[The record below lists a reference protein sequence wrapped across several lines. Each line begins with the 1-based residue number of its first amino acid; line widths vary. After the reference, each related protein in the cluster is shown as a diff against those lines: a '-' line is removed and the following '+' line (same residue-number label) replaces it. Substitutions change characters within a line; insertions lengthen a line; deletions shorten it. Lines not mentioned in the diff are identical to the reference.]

1 MSKKPLTREEQFL
14 AAISGK
20 GSAPKPLT
28 REEAWLAEV
37 AENAGGGSWD
47 DIEGKPFKDV
57 TVPVTETKLDAVTLS
72 GFYYSEHTSNYTY
85 SGVGSL
91 GFEAG
96 AVVTVDI
103 DGTVYSGVVK
113 EGVDSS
119 GNPCRYIGNPAY
131 PEIGDDSGEDYCVME
146 TSLAVMPMYTNRYFF
161 IPLEGESHVVTIT
174 MTSEKVQE
182 KIKEE
187 ALPNDIARLNKDGI
201 IEKEALP
208 EALRFGKETETVV
221 CCENV
226 SVALTDNEMVNTNME
241 LVYWKSGT
249 ITPWVEPP
257 SAEMTGFKIFDTTY
271 TYDVVI
277 NGTTYTGA
285 QVDTFYI
292 GKGENDADEP
302 FTVVIDGAIRLP
314 ADFPTDTAEV
324 SVYARKSATTPL
336 SDEYISENIARVADI
351 LDEGVVKQDVLPTAL
366 QFGEAATEILPETTF
381 DCSRGEAPDDVN
393 TVYFSSGVL
402 IASPIQLGKTY
413 EVCFDGE
420 RHEIKATSHIDAYTV
435 LGDKNYSFDTYGF
448 SVLYD
453 EESSKVS
460 VVMPIESTSTVKVA
474 LKAITYI
481 NSNYIKSS
489 DRKTEMDGTNLFDA
503 TETTA
508 VSVLNELL
516 GLLRSNGYLSYPDE

>member
-1 MSKKPLTREEQFL
+1 MAKEKRKEFNIVDELKKDGIGPT
-14 AAISGK
+14 
-20 GSAPKPLT
+20 P
-28 REEAWLAEV
+28 
-37 AENAGGGSWD
+37 WD
-47 DIEGKPFKDV
+47 DIEGKPF
-57 TVPVTETKLDAVTLS
+57 
-72 GFYYSEHTSNYTY
+72 
-85 SGVGSL
+85 
-91 GFEAG
+91 
-96 AVVTVDI
+96 
-103 DGTVYSGVVK
+103 
-113 EGVDSS
+113 
-119 GNPCRYIGNPAY
+119 
-131 PEIGDDSGEDYCVME
+131 
-146 TSLAVMPMYTNRYFF
+146 
-161 IPLEGESHVVTIT
+161 
-174 MTSEKVQE
+174 
-182 KIKEE
+182 
-187 ALPNDIARLNKDGI
+187 KDGI

-208 EALRFGKETETVV
+208 EALRFGKEVSEATILDAVIEAPNAMLYVEVTLADGFANIGFSNINEMPLPLTVV
-221 CCENV
+221 FDETIYEVTEIIEFSGQSTAAPFSTTYYVIGNP
-226 SVALTDNEMVNTNME
+226 ALITGLSTTQTDNGLPFALVTNGYSAGSRWFLYVPDMDAHSIGIYANT
-241 LVYWKSGT
+241 
-249 ITPWVEPP
+249 
-257 SAEMTGFKIFDTTY
+257 
-271 TYDVVI
+271 
-277 NGTTYTGA
+277 
-285 QVDTFYI
+285 
-292 GKGENDADEP
+292 
-302 FTVVIDGAIRLP
+302 AI
-314 ADFPTDTAEV
+314 
-324 SVYARKSATTPL
+324 TTPL

-420 RHEIKATSHIDAYTV
+420 RHEIKATSHMDAYTV